1 MSTIEIT
8 ESAQTLFTD
17 LVADEPPG
25 TCVRIFVE
33 HPGTTLAETRLVLC
47 PPEERDAGD
56 VAQQEAGFTLLVEQ
70 RSAPFLEG
78 ARIDL
83 GEDELIIRAP
93 NVRERP
99 VPSDAPLH
107 DRVQYMLDS
116 EINPALASHG
126 GMVSL
131 VELRD
136 GTAVLRFGGGCSGCA
151 QVDVTLKEGVER
163 GLLERFPDELK
174 AVADVTDHAAGTNPY
189 YPRP

>member
-1 MSTIEIT
+1 MIEIT
-8 ESAQTLFTD
+8 PQAQSLFAD
-17 LVADEPPG
+17 LVADEPAG
-25 TCVRIFVE
+25 TSVRIFVE
-33 HPGTTLAETRLVLC
+33 HPGTSLAETGLALC
-47 PPEERDAGD
+47 PPEERDPSDLEQAHD
-56 VAQQEAGFTLLVEQ
+56 GFTLLVEA

-78 ARIDL
+78 ARIDM

-99 VPSDAPLH
+99 VPADAPLH

-126 GMVSL
+126 GMVNL
-131 VELRD
+131 VEIRD

-163 GLLERFPDELK
+163 GLLERFPGELQG
-174 AVADVTDHAAGTNPY
+174 VADVTDHAAGTNPY
-189 YPRP
+189 YPRS